1 MYVFFIST
9 EIVKKTSGRP
19 HRFEST
25 DTQWDVEHPRCAEL
39 LRNAGWFMFFE
50 KITRFNVEVTT

>member
-1 MYVFFIST
+1 MFFIT
-9 EIVKKTSGRP
+9 TKIMKKTRSIP

-25 DTQWDVEHPRCAEL
+25 DTQWTVEHPRCTEL